1 MAKQT
6 GITGTVTIGDA
17 SGVSQTFSADVQTF
31 NINQS
36 RAQIDVTGID
46 KSFMERLPGLGDY
59 TIELAGVYNGAGTA
73 TAVPAFGDS
82 SVDLAGVFNGGNGT
96 ATAHYVFSSMGTALR
111 AFTLVVGPQGTAV
124 GTAALASYSVA
135 RGADGA
141 LTWTATLNC
150 ANGWAMSWS

>member
-59 TIELAGVYNGAGTA
+59 
-73 TAVPAFGDS
+73 

-150 ANGWAMSWS
+150 ANGAAMSWS

>member
-59 TIELAGVYNGAGTA
+59 
-73 TAVPAFGDS
+73 

-150 ANGWAMSWS
+150 ANGSAMSWS

>member
-59 TIELAGVYNGAGTA
+59 
-73 TAVPAFGDS
+73 
-82 SVDLAGVFNGGNGT
+82 SVDLACVFNGGNGT

-124 GTAALASYSVA
+124 GTAALAAYSVA

-141 LTWTATLNC
+141 LTWNATLNC
-150 ANGWAMSWS
+150 ANGSAMSWS

>member
-17 SGVSQTFSADVQTF
+17 AGVSQTFSADVQTF

-59 TIELAGVYNGAGTA
+59 
-73 TAVPAFGDS
+73 
-82 SVDLAGVFNGGNGT
+82 SVDLSGVFNGGGGT

-124 GTAALASYSVA
+124 GTAALASYNVSRA
-135 RGADGA
+135 NDGA

-150 ANGWAMSWS
+150 ANGTAMSWT

>member
-36 RAQIDVTGID
+36 RAQIDVAGID

-59 TIELAGVYNGAGTA
+59 
-73 TAVPAFGDS
+73 

-150 ANGWAMSWS
+150 ANGSAMSWS